1 MTILGLDFDNTLVN
15 YDDLFY
21 DIARE
26 KKLIGEKT
34 PRDKIIIRD
43 ILRANSLEE
52 EFTKIQGEVY
62 GRRIEEARPTNDML
76 RNLVSLK
83 ERGLELTII
92 SHKTRYPYK
101 GPKYDLHK
109 SALRWMEKNNFF
121 DVNGL
126 GIQKEDVHFEETKE
140 QKVGKIIEL
149 GCTYFV
155 DDLEDIIIKMIPRNI
170 KTYLYNEKEVHKNSK
185 NWNNI
190 AKDIKSELETG

>member
-21 DIARE
+21 NITRE
-26 KKLIGEKT
+26 KKLIDEKT
-34 PRDKIIIRD
+34 PRDKIVIRD

-83 ERGLELTII
+83 ERGLELTIV

-140 QKVGKIIEL
+140 QKVSKIVEL

-155 DDLEDIIIKMIPRNI
+155 DDLEEIIKMIPRNI
-170 KTYLYNEKEVHKNSK
+170 KTYLYNEKEVYKNSK

>member
-21 DIARE
+21 NIARE
-26 KKLIGEKT
+26 KKLIDEKT
-34 PRDKIIIRD
+34 PRDKIVIRD

-62 GRRIEEARPTNDML
+62 GRRIEEARPTNDMS

-83 ERGLELTII
+83 ERGLKLTIV

-121 DVNGL
+121 DINGL

-155 DDLEDIIIKMIPRNI
+155 DDLEEIIKMIPRNI
-170 KTYLYNEKEVHKNSK
+170 KTYLYNEKEAHKNSK

-190 AKDIKSELETG
+190 AKDIKTELETG

>member
-21 DIARE
+21 NIARE
-26 KKLIGEKT
+26 KKLIDKKT
-34 PRDKIIIRD
+34 PRDKIVIRD
-43 ILRANSLEE
+43 ILRAYSLEE

-62 GRRIEEARPTNDML
+62 GRRVEEARPTNDML

-83 ERGLELTII
+83 ERGLKLTII

-126 GIQKEDVHFEETKE
+126 DIQEKDVHFEETKE

-155 DDLEDIIIKMIPRNI
+155 DDLEEIIRMIPRNI
-170 KTYLYNEKEVHKNSK
+170 KTYLYNEKGVYKNSK